1 MSSACVY
8 ALEEG
13 LAGGGKGL
21 EAGGVG
27 FGPVAGFALSP
38 AGGLGGAG
46 GPLGGRLTFAP
57 PVYPS
62 IGLVGGVGMS
72 KNEPT

>member
-1 MSSACVY
+1 MSSACVC

-27 FGPVAGFALSP
+27 FGPVAGFALSS
-38 AGGLGGAG
+38 AGGLG